1 MSRNV
6 EEVSEEGPD
15 ALENTSVYDFMYHDA
30 RRIAS
35 FLSQFDNNGHLTGI
49 KQNESVAKG
58 STRSKSFGINAN
70 LPLIGGGGVTG
81 LIGPG
86 ETGREGVE
94 RVYDPI
100 WANALE
106 FLDALTSRDMIRREI
121 DEANIGQFVLVSGF
135 LNIQDLSMLKDAWK
149 LPSIQK
155 IVKNGATS
163 GKKQTS
169 MTAAEKKEAAELQNN
184 IDMFFEMIQIMP
196 HSVHARILT
205 GDENAARLI
214 WSSLDPN
221 CLVSPATDIA
231 LTYGQM
237 MAGEWSALGILSAR
251 PEFLAPDFSQTFD
264 AEDFGLTESLVGQM
278 SSILAPLVRV
288 SLGRPAA
295 AFAITPLM
303 IFREVA

>member
-1 MSRNV
+1 
-6 EEVSEEGPD
+6 
-15 ALENTSVYDFMYHDA
+15 
-30 RRIAS
+30 
-35 FLSQFDNNGHLTGI
+35 
-49 KQNESVAKG
+49 
-58 STRSKSFGINAN
+58 
-70 LPLIGGGGVTG
+70 
-81 LIGPG
+81 
-86 ETGREGVE
+86 
-94 RVYDPI
+94 
-100 WANALE
+100 
-106 FLDALTSRDMIRREI
+106 MIRREI